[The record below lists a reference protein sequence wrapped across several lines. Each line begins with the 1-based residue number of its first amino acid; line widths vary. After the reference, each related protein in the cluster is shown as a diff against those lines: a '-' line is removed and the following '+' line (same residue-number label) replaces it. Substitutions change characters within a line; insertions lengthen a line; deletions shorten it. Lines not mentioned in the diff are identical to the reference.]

1 MKKTTAAILSVLT
14 AGALMFSLAG
24 CTFFAPTPDPDDNT
38 GGDDPIVTPDPDDPT
53 PGPDDPN
60 VSDDI
65 GDNSWA
71 DWEDV
76 FTGGSTEAYRLYQEA
91 KADGF
96 EGSFV
101 DFLKEV
107 GYNATVDSSYAVGTA
122 VQSVVAISCVFDQY
136 LTSPPLPDAEPE
148 EMTYS
153 GAGVIYSMDK
163 EAGDAYI
170 VTNYH
175 VVYEAGSVGDETIP
189 HISDDIRVYLYGQ
202 TYLDQYIQAEYVGGA
217 MDYDIAVIRIEG
229 SERLKNS
236 AARVCEMGDS
246 DQISVGETVYAIG
259 NPDNQGVSVTR
270 GVVSVASEYI
280 DILAADNERTLNL
293 LEIRVDAAINHGNS
307 GGGLFNIDGSL
318 LGIVNARSEAS
329 GIRDFGYAIPVN
341 LAVSVAQN
349 ILDNARSNTSK
360 GAYRATLGVTVQ
372 VDARTSIYDEDT
384 GSSYVVEKISVQE
397 VTEGTPAEGQLEVGD
412 IITGIRIE
420 NGMEKTVTHLH
431 TVTTFMFNVRKGDT
445 VVITYERDGVEAE
458 ARITYDKDEMF
469 TLFA

>member
-1 MKKTTAAILSVLT
+1 
-14 AGALMFSLAG
+14 
-24 CTFFAPTPDPDDNT
+24 
-38 GGDDPIVTPDPDDPT
+38 
-53 PGPDDPN
+53 
-60 VSDDI
+60 
-65 GDNSWA
+65 
-71 DWEDV
+71 
-76 FTGGSTEAYRLYQEA
+76 
-91 KADGF
+91 
-96 EGSFV
+96 
-101 DFLKEV
+101 
-107 GYNATVDSSYAVGTA
+107 
-122 VQSVVAISCVFDQY
+122 
-136 LTSPPLPDAEPE
+136 
-148 EMTYS
+148 MTYS

-170 VTNYH
+170 ITNYH

-236 AARVCEMGDS
+236 EARVCEMGDS

-259 NPDNQGVSVTR
+259 NPDSQGVSVTR
-270 GVVSVASEYI
+270 GVVSVGYEYI

-307 GGGLFNIDGSL
+307 GRRSL
-318 LGIVNARSEAS
+318 QHRRLPSRHRQCPFRGVGHPRFRLCHPRQPRGQRGA
-329 GIRDFGYAIPVN
+329 D
-341 LAVSVAQN
+341 
-349 ILDNARSNTSK
+349 ILDNAKSNNSK

-397 VTEGTPAEGQLEVGD
+397 VTEGTPAEGQLAAGD

-420 NGMEKTVTHLH
+420 DGMEKEVTQMH

-445 VVITYERDGVEAE
+445 VVITYERSGVEAE

>member
-1 MKKTTAAILSVLT
+1 M
-14 AGALMFSLAG
+14 
-24 CTFFAPTPDPDDNT
+24 
-38 GGDDPIVTPDPDDPT
+38 
-53 PGPDDPN
+53 
-60 VSDDI
+60 
-65 GDNSWA
+65 
-71 DWEDV
+71 
-76 FTGGSTEAYRLYQEA
+76 
-91 KADGF
+91 
-96 EGSFV
+96 
-101 DFLKEV
+101 
-107 GYNATVDSSYAVGTA
+107 
-122 VQSVVAISCVFDQY
+122 
-136 LTSPPLPDAEPE
+136 
-148 EMTYS
+148 
-153 GAGVIYSMDK
+153 
-163 EAGDAYI
+163 
-170 VTNYH
+170 
-175 VVYEAGSVGDETIP
+175 
-189 HISDDIRVYLYGQ
+189 
-202 TYLDQYIQAEYVGGA
+202 
-217 MDYDIAVIRIEG
+217 
-229 SERLKNS
+229 
-236 AARVCEMGDS
+236 
-246 DQISVGETVYAIG
+246 YAIG
-259 NPDNQGVSVTR
+259 NPDSQGVSVTR
-270 GVVSVASEYI
+270 GVVSVGYEYI

-349 ILDNARSNTSK
+349 ILDNAKSNTSK

-420 NGMEKTVTHLH
+420 NGMEKEVTQMH

-445 VVITYERDGVEAE
+445 VVITYEREGVEAE